1 MRFRIWGIQ
10 FTLLHSL
17 PYLFAITKGF
27 WVFNIPRL
35 ISITNMTTPE
45 QALVLVF
52 DKESNQFKLDLGW
65 DRCEIVVRNRY
76 VKFARSIQWV
86 QAILGKIMSP
96 ALIDTRS
103 IRIFPTKH
111 GSLAIY
117 LASGYSYYSRLPM
130 FKFKPVS
137 GYTYYVI
144 HPDGTISDRR
154 EYVAITS
161 RAKCPTMEDA
171 VVLIV
176 ELLDLSATIGDDIRE
191 ILAQSTEL
199 LAQTKVTINK
209 LE

>member
-1 MRFRIWGIQ
+1 M
-10 FTLLHSL
+10 
-17 PYLFAITKGF
+17 
-27 WVFNIPRL
+27 
-35 ISITNMTTPE
+35 
-45 QALVLVF
+45 VLVF

-76 VKFARSIQWV
+76 MKFARSIQWV
-86 QAILGKIMSP
+86 QAILGKLTTVGFIKAASER
-96 ALIDTRS
+96 T
-103 IRIFPTKH
+103 FTTKH
-111 GSLAIY
+111 GRLSIY
-117 LASGYSYYSRLPM
+117 LADGYSYYSRLPV

-137 GYTYYVI
+137 GYTYYVV

-154 EYVAITS
+154 EHVAITS

-191 ILAQSTEL
+191 ILTQSTEL
-199 LAQTKVTINK
+199 LAQTKAVIKK

>member
-1 MRFRIWGIQ
+1 MKFNIFGIVIGL
-10 FTLLHSL
+10 FVTL
-17 PYLFAITKGF
+17 PYIVAYCNGIWSFG
-27 WVFNIPRL
+27 IPRL
-35 ISITNMTTPE
+35 FYITNIKTAE
-45 QALVLVF
+45 QAMVLVF

-86 QAILGKIMSP
+86 QAILGKLTTVGFIKAASER
-96 ALIDTRS
+96 T
-103 IRIFPTKH
+103 FTTKH
-111 GSLAIY
+111 GRLSIY
-117 LASGYSYYSRLPM
+117 LADGYSYYSRLPV

-176 ELLDLSATIGDDIRE
+176 ELLDLSVDFGDELRA
-191 ILAQSTEL
+191 ILAQSSDL
-199 LAQTKVTINK
+199 LAQTKAVIKK